1 MAKLK
6 AASRNALADRVFGL
20 PGSRGYPM
28 PDKSHARLAK
38 SGDSRALHVG
48 NITRAQKKRI
58 DAKANRILGK

>member
-6 AASRNALADRVFGL
+6 AAARNALASRVFGL
-20 PGSRGYPM
+20 PESRGYPM
-28 PDKSHARLAK
+28 PDKAHARLAK